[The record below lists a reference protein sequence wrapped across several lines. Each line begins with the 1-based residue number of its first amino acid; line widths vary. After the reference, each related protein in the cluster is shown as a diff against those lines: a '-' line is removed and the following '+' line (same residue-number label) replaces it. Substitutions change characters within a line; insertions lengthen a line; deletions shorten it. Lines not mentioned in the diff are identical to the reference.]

1 MKIIGIGNDIV
12 DIRRIKSLVTKYGSR
27 FTNRIFTEIEQKR
40 SCMLSDSY
48 SSYAKRFAAKE
59 ACSKALGSGFSN
71 GVHLRDIGVTNLDS
85 GQPEI
90 VLKNGA
96 KNKLES
102 LVSEKMEFEIS
113 ISLSDSYP
121 WAIAMVVISESK
133 IDV

>member
-12 DIRRIKSLVTKYGSR
+12 DIRRIESLVTKYGSR
-27 FTNRIFTEIEQKR
+27 FTNRVFTEIEQKR
-40 SCMLSDSY
+40 SSMLSDSY

-59 ACSKALGSGFSN
+59 ACSKALGSGFSS

-102 LVSEKMEFEIS
+102 LVSE
-113 ISLSDSYP
+113 
-121 WAIAMVVISESK
+121 
-133 IDV
+133 

>member
-12 DIRRIKSLVTKYGSR
+12 DIRRIESLVTKYGSR

-102 LVSEKMEFEIS
+102 LVSERMEFEMYVPLKGGCTFSKFLFIS
-113 ISLSDSYP
+113 SN
-121 WAIAMVVISESK
+121 K
-133 IDV
+133 I

>member
-12 DIRRIKSLVTKYGSR
+12 DIRRIESLVTKYGSR
-27 FTNRIFTEIEQKR
+27 FTNRVFTEIEQKR
-40 SCMLSDSY
+40 SSMLSDSY

-102 LVSEKMEFEIS
+102 LVSERMEFEIN

-121 WAIAMVVISESK
+121 WAIAMVVISASK

>member
-1 MKIIGIGNDIV
+1 
-12 DIRRIKSLVTKYGSR
+12 
-27 FTNRIFTEIEQKR
+27 
-40 SCMLSDSY
+40 MLSDSY

-59 ACSKALGSGFSN
+59 ACSKALGSGFSS

-102 LVSEKMEFEIS
+102 LVSERMEFEIN

-121 WAIAMVVISESK
+121 WAIAMVVISASK

>member
-12 DIRRIKSLVTKYGSR
+12 DIRRIESLVTKYGSR
-27 FTNRIFTEIEQKR
+27 FTNRVFTEIEQKR
-40 SCMLSDSY
+40 SSMLSDSY

-59 ACSKALGSGFSN
+59 ACSKALGSGFSS

-102 LVSEKMEFEIS
+102 LVSERMEFEIN

-121 WAIAMVVISESK
+121 WAIAMVVISASK